1 MAASVHT
8 AAFWDAAPCSPV
20 DTGVRFAD
28 AYCLV
33 VLMIEAVYSTKA
45 SATFYLEPCQYRVS
59 YILNKLDC
67 MNLYVHHR

>member
-8 AAFWDAAPCSPV
+8 AVFWDAVPCSPV

-33 VLMIEAVYSTKA
+33 VLMIEAVTYTPLKRQPLSIW
-45 SATFYLEPCQYRVS
+45 SLVSNVYL
-59 YILNKLDC
+59 IF
-67 MNLYVHHR
+67 